1 MRSQLI
7 SALVC
12 LLLAVGS
19 GAQDLSGQLNI
30 PEGWSSEVYL
40 SIVTDYRTLEE
51 IRRDQVIAKTTAD
64 SLGYFT
70 FDKAVFT
77 DLDQIYCLHIS
88 PEAGDPEIF
97 VSDYSEGG
105 FGKNLVVFIA
115 SKSTPV
121 NVERD
126 SENLIFG
133 KLTSSHPDVMV
144 WKALDDAYIE
154 HISTAYNLD
163 EDAKAHLI
171 PAYHNRLFELTDKRS
186 VLARVMGCSYL
197 IEDRMDLSTEYL
209 NSFEQ
214 HEAFVVNVLEDLK
227 VDYPSFANRLEK
239 EMAIVDFQMQS
250 RASSFFSKLELLLIG
265 VVVFLLAVIGV
276 LIGRLKRKNVRAVAK
291 VELTVQEEK
300 VKRLILD
307 GKTNKE
313 IAEELFIS
321 LSTVKTHINALY
333 KKEGVGS
340 RKELQNKRS
349 TGV

>member
-7 SALVC
+7 STLIC
-12 LLLAVGS
+12 LFLAIGS

-64 SLGYFT
+64 SLGYFA
-70 FDKAVFT
+70 FEKAVFT

-88 PEAGDPEIF
+88 PEKGDPEVF
-97 VSDYSEGG
+97 VSDYSKGG

-115 SKSTPV
+115 NKFTPV
-121 NVERD
+121 EVEQD
-126 SENLIFG
+126 NENLIFG
-133 KLTSSHPDVMV
+133 ELTSSHPDVMV
-144 WKALDDAYIE
+144 WKALDDTYVE
-154 HISTAYNLD
+154 HVSTSYNLD
-163 EDAKAHLI
+163 EDAKVHLI
-171 PAYHNRLFELTDKRS
+171 PAYHNRLVELSANRS

-209 NSFEQ
+209 SSYEQ
-214 HEAFVVNVLEDLK
+214 HKTFISKVLEDLK
-227 VDYPSFANRLEK
+227 VDYPSFANKLEK
-239 EMAIVDFQMQS
+239 EMAIVDFQMQG
-250 RASSFFSKLELLLIG
+250 RSSGFFSNLEILLMFL
-265 VVVFLLAVIGV
+265 VVFLLAVVGV
-276 LIGRLKRKNVRAVAK
+276 LIRRLKKKEVQATVK
-291 VELTVQEEK
+291 VELTIQEER
-300 VKRLILD
+300 VKQLILD